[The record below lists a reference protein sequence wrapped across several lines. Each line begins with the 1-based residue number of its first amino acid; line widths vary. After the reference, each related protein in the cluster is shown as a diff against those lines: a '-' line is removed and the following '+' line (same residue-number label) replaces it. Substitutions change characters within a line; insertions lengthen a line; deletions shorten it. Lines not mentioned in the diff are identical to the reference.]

1 MVASE
6 ISISISTG
14 SCSKACCSGRTR
26 WERRRCLAIHAA
38 WIRCLVAIVKS
49 GIEIWALLIVVDL
62 PRYKA
67 SFKQRCPHCHA
78 LRLPKETLDGCCCNG
93 KIQLT
98 KHWFKEPPQRI
109 VDIYKDPLFQK
120 HSILL
125 NKVLSFVLD
134 LSNLKNDSR
143 NGVKCAVITGSVK
156 ISIDILQSIHWQA
169 HDQSNWCKEYV
180 DNMNYTVS
188 LDET

>member
-1 MVASE
+1 M
-6 ISISISTG
+6 
-14 SCSKACCSGRTR
+14 
-26 WERRRCLAIHAA
+26 LFPN
-38 WIRCLVAIVKS
+38 
-49 GIEIWALLIVVDL
+49 DL
-62 PRYKA
+62 PFVNIDNCLRWP
-67 SFKQRCPHCHA
+67 FKPV
-78 LRLPKETLDGCCCNG
+78 

-98 KHWFKEPPQRI
+98 KHWFKEPSQRI

-156 ISIDILQSIHWQA
+156 ISIDILQSIH
-169 HDQSNWCKEYV
+169 
-180 DNMNYTVS
+180 
-188 LDET
+188 